1 MTIGNP
7 GGQLLVGRWLLVSES
22 IDSGDT
28 VWLEGPGERQS
39 VTGVDQLSV
48 GSTSSLLHGGF
59 IC

>member
-1 MTIGNP
+1 MKRLTA
-7 GGQLLVGRWLLVSES
+7 W
-22 IDSGDT
+22 DT

-48 GSTSSLLHGGF
+48 GFTSSLLHGGF

>member
-1 MTIGNP
+1 MT
-7 GGQLLVGRWLLVSES
+7 EA

>member
-1 MTIGNP
+1 MNRLT
-7 GGQLLVGRWLLVSES
+7 VW
-22 IDSGDT
+22 DT
-28 VWLEGPGERQS
+28 VRLEGPGERQS